1 MWGLTI
7 PRNVEPDS
15 FLVKSIPVR
24 VKALE
29 RVVVTRI
36 VAIHRGIVLMA
47 EDDARAG
54 HTFTRS
60 FAALATSG
68 LLFVAFELTLATCQA
83 SESNVSIAI
92 RL

>member
-60 FAALATSG
+60 FAALAASG
-68 LLFVAFELTLATCQA
+68 LLFVAFQLALATCQA
-83 SESNVSIAI
+83 LQSNVSIAV
-92 RL
+92 R